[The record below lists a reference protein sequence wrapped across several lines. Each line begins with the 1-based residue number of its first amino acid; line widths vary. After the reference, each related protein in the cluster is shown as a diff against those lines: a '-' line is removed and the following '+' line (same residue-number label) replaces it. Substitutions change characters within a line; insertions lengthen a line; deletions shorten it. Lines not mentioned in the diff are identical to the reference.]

1 MIEKT
6 SNSYEKLEYEMSDFD
21 EYSHIFQF
29 SIRYSFLGGG

>member
-21 EYSHIFQF
+21 EIFSYF
-29 SIRYSFLGGG
+29 SVFY